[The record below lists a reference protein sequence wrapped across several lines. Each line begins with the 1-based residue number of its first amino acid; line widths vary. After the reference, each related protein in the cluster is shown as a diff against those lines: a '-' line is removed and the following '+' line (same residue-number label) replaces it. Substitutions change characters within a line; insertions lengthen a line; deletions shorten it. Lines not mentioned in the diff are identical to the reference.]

1 MRSPGYLELGGFGAD
16 AGQPFRGSCD
26 DRVLI
31 CDDREDIDHY
41 DSLIDA
47 IFALER
53 PDSLVAPAPRWG
65 FARLMAPA
73 FGPRTLRL
81 CTAAM
86 LIITATAIVGLV
98 RIRPASTDHLDSTLR
113 PIASVSVATR

>member
-1 MRSPGYLELGGFGAD
+1 MPVNRFGGAVMT
-16 AGQPFRGSCD
+16 S
-26 DRVLI
+26 VLI

-53 PDSLVAPAPRWG
+53 PDPLVAPAPRWG
-65 FARLMAPA
+65 FARLLAPA

-98 RIRPASTDHLDSTLR
+98 RIRPTSTDHLDSTLR
-113 PIASVSVATR
+113 PVAAFSVATR